1 MTAQNNTL
9 ATAPATI
16 TQKELWNLFVNM
28 PIKHGFNIAGVEYRP
43 HWYIDEYKPTDWL
56 IMHGDYA
63 ATYEMSEALSG
74 ALSNSDAP
82 LDELQLAIDELRGY
96 AEQLE
101 TVRRDFETFALT
113 LEGDDDEGEEHRYR
127 RPAIAGSETQPS
139 DDPDFIESG
148 DTPAPNHPD
157 GFIGDDEDTGVGAPP
172 DAPLTEEAVF
182 ARIGAMIEKAN
193 ARLPKTPAG
202 AA

>member
-1 MTAQNNTL
+1 M
-9 ATAPATI
+9 
-16 TQKELWNLFVNM
+16 
-28 PIKHGFNIAGVEYRP
+28 
-43 HWYIDEYKPTDWL
+43 
-56 IMHGDYA
+56 
-63 ATYEMSEALSG
+63 
-74 ALSNSDAP
+74 
-82 LDELQLAIDELRGY
+82 AIDELRGY

-148 DTPAPNHPD
+148 DTPAPDHPD